1 MKIHLRFSICNLRL
15 AIHDGERLGMKLANR
30 TTRIFASSDNR
41 KLQIANRKSQICS
54 GNYAPSIAIMPTM
67 APSFVRARVREMS
80 GYTPGEQ
87 PAADERVVKL
97 NTNENPY
104 PPSDRVM
111 QAIQNIDKE
120 TLRRYPNPTADLF
133 RAAAAKLHGVTP
145 DMILAGNGSD
155 DILTVATRTFVPP
168 GGKLAAADPT
178 YSLYPIL
185 ARLQEAAFAPVKWDE
200 DWSLPIDALLAT
212 KADAIY
218 LANPN
223 APSGTFVSPVKV
235 AELAKQFDGA
245 LLIDEAYA
253 DFADDNC
260 LSLVRDYP
268 NVIISR
274 TLSKAYCLA
283 GLRFGY
289 AIARPAVIDELIK
302 VKDSYNCD
310 AISIAAATAAISDQ
324 AYYKEKWEH
333 VRLERQRLSA
343 ELTQMGWTV
352 LPSQANFILA
362 AVPDGRGKEAY
373 LGLKRQGILVRY
385 FDLPGLTDKLR
396 ITVGLSHQNNAL
408 LAGIKALAEPALT
421 T

>member
-1 MKIHLRFSICNLRL
+1 
-15 AIHDGERLGMKLANR
+15 
-30 TTRIFASSDNR
+30 
-41 KLQIANRKSQICS
+41 
-54 GNYAPSIAIMPTM
+54 MPTM

-87 PAADERVVKL
+87 PAADQRVVKL

-120 TLRRYPNPTADLF
+120 TLRRYPNPTADAF

-155 DILTVATRTFVPP
+155 DILTIATRTFIPP
-168 GGKLAAADPT
+168 GGKLAAPNPT
-178 YSLYPIL
+178 YSLYPVL
-185 ARLQEAAFAPVKWDE
+185 AKLEDAHFVAIDWDE

-212 KADAIY
+212 KAEAIY

-223 APSGTFVSPVKV
+223 APSGTFVSPIKV

-289 AIARPAVIDELIK
+289 AIARPQVIDEMMK

-310 AISIAAATAAISDQ
+310 AISIAAATAAINDQ
-324 AYYKEKWEH
+324 PYYKEKWEH

-343 ELTQMGWTV
+343 ELTQMGWGV